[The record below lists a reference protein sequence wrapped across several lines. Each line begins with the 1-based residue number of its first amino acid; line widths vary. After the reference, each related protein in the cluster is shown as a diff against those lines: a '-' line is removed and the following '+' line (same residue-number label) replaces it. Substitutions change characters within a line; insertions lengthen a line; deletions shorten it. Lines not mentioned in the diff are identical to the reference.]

1 MTAPPAQRA
10 NGPRTVT
17 CFSHSFRVQK
27 IPRDDGPSAPLMCG
41 REWKKQAGAPLAEPV
56 DNIVP
61 LGPRGRSPRRWR
73 REAAP
78 PERDGA
84 PPSPTLRAAYA
95 RRQARLRAFFLRRTG
110 SPEAA
115 EDLVQEL
122 WLRIAK
128 DADETG
134 FENPDSWLQRVA
146 INLALNWLRQ
156 NRFQAQY
163 IAHADDGADA
173 VDDAPGPDRQAQ
185 ARQGLDFLRD
195 LLDELSPRRRRAFL
209 LYRGE
214 GLSLNE
220 TAQQMGVSSSTAKKQ
235 IAAAV
240 AFLRERMGEAG
251 LWP

>member
-1 MTAPPAQRA
+1 MPLAAGIGTSRAGRRQRA
-10 NGPRTVT
+10 P
-17 CFSHSFRVQK
+17 
-27 IPRDDGPSAPLMCG
+27 A
-41 REWKKQAGAPLAEPV
+41 
-56 DNIVP
+56 
-61 LGPRGRSPRRWR
+61 
-73 REAAP
+73 
-78 PERDGA
+78 ERDNGA
-84 PPSPTLRAAYA
+84 PSPTLRDAYG

-122 WLRIAK
+122 WLRIAR
-128 DADETG
+128 DADATG
-134 FENPDSWLQRVA
+134 FENPDSWLQRIA

-185 ARQGLDFLRD
+185 ARQGMDFLRD

-240 AFLRERMGEAG
+240 AFLRERMSEAG